1 VGDARGLYTS
11 GKDFCKAYILASE
24 RPQINKTIRRNTGSI
39 RSVLLHIAPYCSI
52 LPRITHICCIYIYIY
67 IFFRSAPYYIYYAT
81 PALVAHGPG
90 GGPMESQNGPPPG
103 DAFSTHFISICF
115 LMAPEA
121 SRRFLEVFRKVVY
134 IFVQSGSGCPIIK
147 TAPYIYI
154 YIYIYIYT

>member
-1 VGDARGLYTS
+1 
-11 GKDFCKAYILASE
+11 
-24 RPQINKTIRRNTGSI
+24 
-39 RSVLLHIAPYCSI
+39 
-52 LPRITHICCIYIYIY
+52 
-67 IFFRSAPYYIYYAT
+67 
-81 PALVAHGPG
+81 
-90 GGPMESQNGPPPG
+90 MESQNGPPPG

-154 YIYIYIYT
+154 YIYIYIHNYNAIPSKSDCFIHQGINNNICWQSSGLKQHNFQDDA